1 MSNTSNFSEFSRQ
14 SPKGILVIYF
24 GLLFKTL
31 KLTWVL
37 IFIFIRR
44 ITQIPADKIIFF
56 YLSIAAI
63 LVFLFVRAY
72 LIYRAFQ
79 FKIENNYFI
88 LQQGI
93 FKKTNTAIPFDRI
106 QNINFKQNI
115 IQQLINVYQV
125 NLETAGSNTTE
136 IDIKAL
142 SYEDAQLLKEQM
154 SLHKKDNEE
163 AVKLN
168 EDTPLLT
175 INFKELLK
183 VSITENHLQSLL
195 IFTAL
200 LFGIFQQVRDAFDG
214 LGKDEEFDKYLEVD
228 SNALF
233 SNIIV
238 LFFIVVLL
246 IGIGFISSFVRVL
259 LFHFNLSVFIKNK
272 SFEINQGLL
281 TKKSIILKKEK
292 VQSITISTNPIKK
305 LLGISFVIFKQAV
318 SGKVNQKQNKQIK
331 IVGCK
336 SHQIQIIKDLLF
348 NFKSVE
354 ASEKQKPDTYYKA
367 RMYVRSFIGLLI
379 INIIG
384 YSLLLTFSWFFIN
397 LGLIPLSIYLIH
409 LKYEKQY
416 YKFDDDLLLIG
427 SGRIETHNTYLPF
440 FKVQNI
446 QLRQTIFQQRKNIVD
461 IVFQTASGKI
471 TIPCL
476 KAADA
481 YKIYNYTL
489 YKVQTSTNSW
499 M

>member
-1 MSNTSNFSEFSRQ
+1 MNNTSNFSEFSRQ

-24 GLLFKTL
+24 ALLFKTL

-37 IFIFIRR
+37 IFVFIRR
-44 ITQIPADKIIFF
+44 ITQIPADKIIYF
-56 YLSIAAI
+56 YLFIAAI
-63 LVFLFVRAY
+63 LIFLFVRAY
-72 LIYRAFQ
+72 LVYRAFQ
-79 FKIENNYFI
+79 FKIENKYFI

-93 FKKTNTAIPFDRI
+93 VKKTNTAIPFDRI

-125 NLETAGSNTTE
+125 SLETAGSNTTE

-142 SYEDAQLLKEQM
+142 SYENAQLLKEQM
-154 SLHKKDNEE
+154 SLHKKDNKEF
-163 AVKLN
+163 VKRK
-168 EDTPLLT
+168 EDQPLLT

-183 VSITENHLQSLL
+183 VSVTENHLQSLL

-200 LFGIFQQVRDAFDG
+200 LFGLFQQVRDAFDG
-214 LGKDEEFDKYLEVD
+214 FGKNEEFEQYLEVD

-233 SNIIV
+233 SNLIV
-238 LFFIVVLL
+238 LLFIVILL
-246 IGIGFISSFVRVL
+246 IGVGFISSFVRVL
-259 LFHFNLSVFIKNK
+259 LFHFNLSVFIKNE

-292 VQSITISTNPIKK
+292 VQNITISTNPIKK
-305 LLGISFVIFKQAV
+305 ILGISFVVFKQAV

-331 IVGCK
+331 IVGCEA
-336 SHQIQIIKDLLF
+336 HQIEIIKDLLF
-348 NFKSVE
+348 DYKTVE
-354 ASEKQKPDTYYKA
+354 ASEKHKPDSYYKV
-367 RMYVRSFIGLLI
+367 RMYFRSFIGLLF

-384 YSLLLTFSWFFIN
+384 YSLLLTLYWFFIN
-397 LGLIPLSIYLIH
+397 LILIPLSLYLIH
-409 LKYEKQY
+409 LKYKKRY

-427 SGRIETHNTYLPF
+427 SGRIETHGTYLPI

-446 QLRQTIFQQRKNIVD
+446 KIRQTIFQQRKNIVD

-476 KAADA
+476 KAAEA

>member
-1 MSNTSNFSEFSRQ
+1 MSNTSNFSELSRQ

-56 YLSIAAI
+56 YLFIAAI

-72 LIYRAFQ
+72 LTYRAFQ

-93 FKKTNTAIPFDRI
+93 LKKTNMAIPFDRI

-142 SYEDAQLLKEQM
+142 NYKDAQLLKEQM
-154 SLHKKDNEE
+154 SLQKNDNEE
-163 AVKLN
+163 AVKL
-168 EDTPLLT
+168 EDNKPLLT

-183 VSITENHLQSLL
+183 VSVTENHLQSLL

-200 LFGIFQQVRDAFDG
+200 LFGLFQQVKDAFNG
-214 LGKDEEFDKYLEVD
+214 LGKDEEFNKYLEVD

-233 SNIIV
+233 SNLIV
-238 LFFIVVLL
+238 LLFILVLL
-246 IGIGFISSFVRVL
+246 IGFISSFVRVL
-259 LFHFNLSVFIKNK
+259 LFHFNLSVFIRNE

-292 VQSITISTNPIKK
+292 VQNITISTNPIKK
-305 LLGISFVIFKQAV
+305 LLGISFVVFKQAV

-336 SHQIQIIKDLLF
+336 AHQIQIIKDLLF
-348 NFKSVE
+348 NFKYVE
-354 ASEKQKPDTYYKA
+354 ASEKEKPDTYYKA

-379 INIIG
+379 INSIG
-384 YSLLLTFSWFFIN
+384 YGLLLTFSWFFIN
-397 LGLIPLSIYLIH
+397 LGLIPLSILLIH
-409 LKYEKQY
+409 LKYKKQY

-446 QLRQTIFQQRKNIVD
+446 QIRQTIFQQRKNIVD

-476 KAADA
+476 KAAEA